1 MPDFILVVIGVV
13 LGVGIRTLFELRTR
27 WRRAELEKER
37 LAAEKE
43 RSRLLSEARKRLE
56 MLEPLH
62 RYFEVVDFADR
73 ATNTVIGVACRECG
87 CEFSISGDGP
97 HETSVCP
104 GCHDVATSFKKAEGR

>member
-1 MPDFILVVIGVV
+1 MSDLILMAIGVV
-13 LGVGIRTLFELRTR
+13 LGVGIRTSFELRTR

-37 LAAEKE
+37 LATEKE
-43 RSRLLSEARKRLE
+43 RNRSLSEAQKRLK

-62 RYFEVVDFADR
+62 RHFEVVDFADR
-73 ATNTVIGVACRECG
+73 ATNTVIGVACRKCG

-104 GCHDVATSFKKAEGR
+104 GCYDVATSFKKAEER